1 MAPPPVRKPVTLP
14 PLLGHEA
21 HARAVARAF
30 LGGRLPPVLLIHG
43 PPGVGKQRFGLWMG
57 QLLLC
62 EAPGDDGPCDACRHC
77 GLARRLEHPDLHWYF
92 PLERPP
98 ARGSQERQDEALEE
112 LRTARLAERRKE
124 PLYPTLGSEGQG
136 LHLGTIRNLRKRATQ
151 GPAMASRALFL
162 IGNAEELAVQD
173 VRAESANALLKLLE
187 EPPRGLRFVLTS
199 SEPGRVLPT
208 IRSRAASLHLPAVPQ
223 DAVVRFLEEEAGADP
238 AEARKAAML
247 SGGSPGR
254 ALGFLPTGE
263 EEGLLQQTRREA
275 LRLIQAAVDEA
286 PSAPFRR
293 AMEVNAF
300 GGRGMQELLGFVE
313 AWLRDLGRAASSP
326 HGDAPL
332 LNQDV
337 AEWIRRTCRE
347 REIHP
352 LGTARA
358 LRWVQEAREHAA
370 GNVNPQLILFGL
382 LANLRREL
390 RPASTPAPTGS

>member
-1 MAPPPVRKPVTLP
+1 VTLH
-14 PLLGHEA
+14 PLLGHEE
-21 HARAVARAF
+21 HARGVARAH
-30 LGGRLPPVLLIHG
+30 LRGRLPPVLLIHG
-43 PPGVGKQRFGLWMG
+43 PPGVGKQRFGLWIG

-62 EAPGDDGPCDACRHC
+62 EAPGDEGPCQECRHC
-77 GLARRLEHPDLHWYF
+77 DLARRLEHPDLHWYF
-92 PLERPP
+92 PLARPP

-112 LRTARLAERRKE
+112 LRMTRLVERRKV
-124 PLYPTLGSEGQG
+124 PLYPTVGSEGQG
-136 LHLGTIRNLRKRATQ
+136 LHLGTIRNLRKRAIH

-187 EPPRGLRFVLTS
+187 EPPRGLSFVLTS

-208 IRSRAASLHLPAVPQ
+208 IRSRAASLHLPSIPN
-223 DAVVRFLEEEAGADP
+223 DAVAHFLEEEAGADP
-238 AEARKAAML
+238 AEAEKAAVL
-247 SGGSPGR
+247 SGGAPGR
-254 ALGFLPTGE
+254 ALGFLPSGD
-263 EEGLLQQTRREA
+263 EEGPLQKTRREA

-293 AMEVNAF
+293 AIEVNAF
-300 GGRGMQELLGFVE
+300 GGRGLQELLGFVE

-326 HGDAPL
+326 GGEAFL

-337 AEWIRRTCRE
+337 AEWIYRIARE
-347 REIHP
+347 RDIHP

-358 LRWVQEAREHAA
+358 LRWVQEAREQGA
-370 GNVNPQLILFGL
+370 GNVNPQLIIFGL

-390 RPASTPAPTGS
+390 GATSAPAPLQS